1 MSPEARYRELC
12 TSFFSRGDVAPSE
25 KTGFGASALTV
36 DGHIFAMLTRDRLVV
51 KLPKARVE
59 ALSAAGWGVR
69 FDANRGRPMK
79 EWLSIDPRHEGD
91 WPMLAQEA
99 LIFALSIR

>member
-1 MSPEARYRELC
+1 MSPEVRFRELC
-12 TSFFSRGDVAPSE
+12 LSFFTQGDIAPSQ
-25 KTGFGASALTV
+25 KKGFGSSAMTV
-36 DGHIFAMLTRDRLVV
+36 NGHIFAMLTRDRLVV
-51 KLPKARVE
+51 KLPKARVD
-59 ALSAAGWGVR
+59 ALSAAGWGVK

-99 LIFALSIR
+99 LTFVRSIP